1 MGGFTPPV
9 ATPATANSGVR
20 SVAVIDTATSLIR
33 DVDPDVQ
40 FEFPN
45 DTPLTVITK
54 AIRSTKV
61 VDQRKWEWPFM
72 PEYPKDLTVSAAAT
86 AAATQIVLGAN
97 EYLTKP
103 IHANRVLAVAR
114 GLLKI
119 E

>member
-9 ATPATANSGVR
+9 ATPATSNSGVR
-20 SVAVIDTATSLIR
+20 TVAVIDPAPSLVR
-33 DVDPDVQ
+33 DVAPDVQ

-72 PEYPKDLTVSAAAT
+72 PEYPKDLAVSALASAAF
-86 AAATQIVLGAN
+86 TQIVLVASECQLLLLSVEVLN
-97 EYLTKP
+97 ERTGEVFT
-103 IHANRVLAVAR
+103 I
-114 GLLKI
+114 
-119 E
+119 